1 VGIIGGLFGAIAFQ
15 IIISTTQFNSAYVI
29 WNCFDLIAFEIPTA
43 VIIGLMGVLCVLVA
57 NRAALT
63 RVRLL
68 RAVIIGIGGFIGT
81 GFPIWVIWNLFPLTG
96 EKWAVSFLAGIAW
109 GFVFGFVGF
118 RSMSEKTS
126 NSVEG

>member
-1 VGIIGGLFGAIAFQ
+1 VGIIGGLIGALAFQ
-15 IIISTTQFNSAYVI
+15 IIISITQFDSAYII
-29 WNCFDLIAFEIPTA
+29 WDFFDLVVFEIPTA
-43 VIIGLMGVLCVLVA
+43 VIIGLIGVLCVLVA

-68 RAVIIGIGGFIGT
+68 RAVIIGMGGLIGT
-81 GFPIWVIWNLFPLTG
+81 GFPIWVIWNLFPLAG
-96 EKWAVSFLAGIAW
+96 EKWAVSSLVGIVW

-118 RSMSEKTS
+118 RSMSEKMS